1 MKRWTKTRT
10 TRFLRNCA
18 LVARLSLDG
27 MAAIAACR
35 GGRCLSTEYRD
46 VGTPLLCR
54 YKAGHQWTATSASA
68 WGPEVVSFL
77 RPQSSARTPSDAISL
92 TGKVPLNRPSK
103 LVRVASFLLREQ
115 FTVVFFQPR
124 VEKQNPGLGALPSNR
139 AQIAEASRKHAL
151 LRRFPSRQS
160 LPSGLSTNSN
170 LRLCL
175 DSTRLRCPTSTTTA
189 SLDGPMRAG

>member
-1 MKRWTKTRT
+1 M
-10 TRFLRNCA
+10 
-18 LVARLSLDG
+18 
-27 MAAIAACR
+27 
-35 GGRCLSTEYRD
+35 
-46 VGTPLLCR
+46 
-54 YKAGHQWTATSASA
+54 
-68 WGPEVVSFL
+68 SFL

-124 VEKQNPGLGALPSNR
+124 VEKQNPGLGALPSNH
-139 AQIAEASRKHAL
+139 AQIAEASGKHAL

-175 DSTRLRCPTSTTTA
+175 DSTRLRCPTPPLPLRWMARCGLGSSQTA
-189 SLDGPMRAG
+189 PRGTVVPARLPTRT